1 VLVFVA
7 LAACSDDA
15 TPIEPADC
23 ADPRIPIAVTRNPT
37 GQFAN
42 TLIRGRPPESRFTG
56 NTWAALQDAFDGGY
70 PDVEVDV
77 RVSADGHLIPGRHDG
92 LAADTS
98 CGGSISTSTVQSLG
112 TCTTTDREPT
122 PVRPIEAGLEGGSFD
137 GVYLDLKSTDTEPLT
152 PIEDVVAAVVALRAR
167 LPEPD
172 VVVAMSYRV
181 DVAEALVAAGV
192 RTGLKG
198 YPDDAAG
205 AAALIDDAAA
215 AGAEMFCVNLT
226 TLDAATYRRAEEA
239 GVWALPWASPDQ
251 ITEATF
257 AELVE
262 GEAGGLI
269 SGEPARVDE
278 LLSAYCFE

>member
-1 VLVFVA
+1 M
-7 LAACSDDA
+7 LAVGLLACSDA
-15 TPIEPADC
+15 PAAIEPADC
-23 ADPRIPIAVTRNPT
+23 TAADAVFGATANPA
-37 GQFAN
+37 GRFAN
-42 TLIRGRPPESRFTG
+42 TLIRGRPPESAFTG
-56 NTWAALQDAFDGGY
+56 NSWAALRDAFELGY
-70 PDVEVDV
+70 RFVEVDV

-98 CGGSISTSTVQSLG
+98 CGGSIAASTVQDLEA
-112 TCTTTDREPT
+112 CTTTDREPT
-122 PVRPIEAGLEGGSFD
+122 PVRPVEAGLDGGSFD

-152 PIEDVVAAVVALRAR
+152 PIGDVVAAVAGLRAR

-192 RTGLKG
+192 RTALKG
-198 YPDDAAG
+198 YPDDTAG

-215 AGAEMFCVNLT
+215 TGAEMFCVNLT
-226 TLDAATYRRAEEA
+226 TLDAATVRRALDA
-239 GVWALPWASPDQ
+239 GVWALPWAGPEQ
-251 ITEATF
+251 VTQAAF

-269 SGEPARVDE
+269 SGVPARVDE
-278 LLSAYCFE
+278 LLSAYCWR